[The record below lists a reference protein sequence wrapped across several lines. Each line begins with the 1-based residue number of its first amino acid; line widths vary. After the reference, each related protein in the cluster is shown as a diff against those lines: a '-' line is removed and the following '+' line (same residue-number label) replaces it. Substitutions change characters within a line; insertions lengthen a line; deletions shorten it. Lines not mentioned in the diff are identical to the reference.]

1 MLRIR
6 QEGHVERIV
15 EAILTDNT
23 TFGDPIYISGRKL
36 LDATADSPR
45 VAAAIAC
52 AFLLAQWETEIR
64 LETKLVLVTIIAK
77 DGAYE
82 IRTERGVIAS

>member
-6 QEGHVERIV
+6 QDGHVEQIV
-15 EAILTDNT
+15 EAILADNT
-23 TFGDPIYISGRKL
+23 TFGDPIRISGRKL

-52 AFLLAQWETEIR
+52 AFLLAQWETVIH
-64 LETKLVLVTIIAK
+64 LETKLIVVTVTANE
-77 DGAYE
+77 GMYE
-82 IRTERGVIAS
+82 IRTEDGSAVL